1 MKKVRFV
8 FLIKFNGGTDFQE
21 HFIDTDEKVKENL
34 SLEDIDFIESSA
46 ADFYGN
52 YYKGKY
58 ITVCLISYMVLKD

>member
-1 MKKVRFV
+1 MKQAHQF
-8 FLIKFNGGTDFQE
+8 E
-21 HFIDTDEKVKENL
+21 HGATKENL